1 MRRIEVGGNFG
12 EFLCSRCY
20 VLCFAIMFY
29 VSKSFSGMSSHKHK
43 HNITR
48 QKLCVYVL
56 CYVYDKNIS
65 VKTHYYGHDSSR
77 DDSDPSRFDPS
88 ISSSQSCIQSTPIRT
103 HQEQKTH
110 EPLTIQSLDPH

>member
-12 EFLCSRCY
+12 EFLCSHCY

-29 VSKSFSGMSSHKHK
+29 VSKSFSGMGSHKHK

-56 CYVYDKNIS
+56 CYV
-65 VKTHYYGHDSSR
+65 
-77 DDSDPSRFDPS
+77 
-88 ISSSQSCIQSTPIRT
+88 
-103 HQEQKTH
+103 
-110 EPLTIQSLDPH
+110 L

>member
-1 MRRIEVGGNFG
+1 
-12 EFLCSRCY
+12 
-20 VLCFAIMFY
+20 MFY

-65 VKTHYYGHDSSR
+65 VKTHSHLLWLEISNLVGYIPLQVFSRAIETLLQDLKRDKRSDRNQRFSNLSR
-77 DDSDPSRFDPS
+77 DASVAGQHGDITRDQQHHDNG
-88 ISSSQSCIQSTPIRT
+88 
-103 HQEQKTH
+103 
-110 EPLTIQSLDPH
+110 

>member
-1 MRRIEVGGNFG
+1 
-12 EFLCSRCY
+12 
-20 VLCFAIMFY
+20 MFY

-65 VKTHYYGHDSSR
+65 VKTHC
-77 DDSDPSRFDPS
+77 S
-88 ISSSQSCIQSTPIRT
+88 IVP
-103 HQEQKTH
+103 
-110 EPLTIQSLDPH
+110 PLTSNLIVCSRNHGVANTRDASSNVEAVCVAAPIEINQKQWSFRNFSFDND

>member
-12 EFLCSRCY
+12 AFLCSRCY

-65 VKTHYYGHDSSR
+65 VKTQLLLSLEDVGR
-77 DDSDPSRFDPS
+77 CFVGWFVGRDSDV
-88 ISSSQSCIQSTPIRT
+88 
-103 HQEQKTH
+103 EQRG
-110 EPLTIQSLDPH
+110 EMVFI